1 MAYIA
6 LLGIIIFVSM
16 FVNGYQLIKHN
27 DIKGQ
32 IELLEKEVKKL
43 NKGKNK

>member
-16 FVNGYQLIKHN
+16 FVNGYQLIKYN
-27 DIKGQ
+27 DLKNQKETLENEIK
-32 IELLEKEVKKL
+32 E
-43 NKGKNK
+43 NK